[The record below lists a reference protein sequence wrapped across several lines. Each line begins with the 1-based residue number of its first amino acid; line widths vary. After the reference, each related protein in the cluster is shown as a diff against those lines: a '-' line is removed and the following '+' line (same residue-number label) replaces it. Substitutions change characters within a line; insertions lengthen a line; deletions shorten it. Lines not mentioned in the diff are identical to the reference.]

1 MPKPV
6 ARVSVSKPAEDEGRL
21 LVDRFFTELMAKTRE
36 FFEADKRIET
46 VDDRE
51 RLENEQSVFFKECSN
66 RYFTEDTREEGRM
79 VVEETVSALLAVL
92 EWDSS
97 ALLKFSESGKENEGQ
112 VRRITDALNNK
123 GAEFEI
129 RPTDLF
135 YGVEFLYRDPFE
147 DRKERQ
153 TKITFLHIVVSEDAG
168 ELRIR
173 CAGHFEINDVSV
185 LL

>member
-1 MPKPV
+1 M
-6 ARVSVSKPAEDEGRL
+6 
-21 LVDRFFTELMAKTRE
+21 TKTRE
-36 FFEADKRIET
+36 FFEADKRIDT

-51 RLENEQSVFFKECSN
+51 RLENEQSAFFEDCSN

-97 ALLKFSESGKENEGQ
+97 ALLKFSKSGRGDAGH
-112 VRRITDALNNK
+112 VRLISDALNAK
-123 GAEFEI
+123 GADFEI
-129 RPTDLF
+129 RPTDLLYNVTF
-135 YGVEFLYRDPFE
+135 FYRDPFE

-153 TKITFLHIVVSEDAG
+153 TKTTFIYVVVSEEADA
-168 ELRIR
+168 LRIR
-173 CAGHFEINDVSV
+173 CAGHFEIKDFSV